1 MYAKIVTESGQEKKI
16 LPANGEKF
24 TLEELQKAVG
34 GYIEIVTLTDKT
46 LMVLDEEGKLK
57 GKKMNLYATG
67 LFRRLK
73 QVQDYIVGDV
83 MIVPSKMID

>member
-1 MYAKIVTESGQEKKI
+1 MYALVVSENGGEWPI

-24 TLEELQKAVG
+24 TLEELQMIVG
-34 GYIEIVTLTDKT
+34 GYIEIVHLTDKT